1 MSSLNIAIL
10 TCSDTRSLDQDTAGA
25 ALAALCAENGWAVID
40 HRVVADDHDEIARS
54 LESLADDSGA
64 DVVLTCGGTG
74 FSTRDVTPEATQ
86 AVCDR
91 MAPGIAEA
99 MRIGS
104 LAVTRRAML
113 SRAAS
118 GLRGTTLIVNL
129 PGSRKAATECF
140 GFISDQLEHAHEMVV
155 GGGH

>member
-1 MSSLNIAIL
+1 MGSLNIAIL
-10 TCSDTRSLDQDTAGA
+10 TCSDTRSLAEDTAGA
-25 ALAALCAENGWAVID
+25 ALAATCVENGWIVID
-40 HRVVADDHDEIARS
+40 HRVVPDDQDAIVIA
-54 LESLADDSGA
+54 LESLADDA
-64 DVVLTCGGTG
+64 HTDIVLTCGGTG
-74 FSTRDVTPEATQ
+74 FSARDVTPEAT
-86 AVCDR
+86 ATVCDR

-104 LAVTRRAML
+104 LEVTRRAML
-113 SRAAS
+113 SRATA

-140 GFISDQLEHAHEMVV
+140 GFIVDQMEHAHDMVV